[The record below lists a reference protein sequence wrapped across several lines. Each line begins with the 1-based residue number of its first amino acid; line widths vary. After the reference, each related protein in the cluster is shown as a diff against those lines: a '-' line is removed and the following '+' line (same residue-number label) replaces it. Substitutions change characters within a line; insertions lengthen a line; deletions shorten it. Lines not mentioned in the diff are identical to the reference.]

1 MGRKGAGQKIERR
14 KKVAFRY
21 AFLFFICLLCPACA
35 QSTSTGGGQ
44 ETPAA
49 ETKAPSGSGT
59 EGPSVA
65 GTEAPPAVASDAPP
79 AAETEVPSDSE
90 TEVPSVSETEPPAP
104 KSEEPAIEA
113 TEAPAA
119 ETREPP
125 TDSDAEL
132 REVLEYNGIPVRVYK
147 MEKESSKEGYASRAE
162 FEFEFEGIPYELYGF
177 DRNNEERVTKNI
189 KELIGS
195 MCKQR
200 EENPES
206 VLADVFGNEKYR
218 VRIRFTNIVYGH
230 WHYYVETE
238 KGMECVAERTGRI
251 CDALEAYSVDID
263 NDGRKE
269 LICNCSGS
277 SAWVRVY
284 RENNGVIESG
294 GVDESGY
301 YEEKLGLDSMMGSS
315 SFQERYDPEQGVFV
329 TDGHDKEDGSPKT
342 VTFWG
347 LEPFKFYEF
356 SHWD

>member
-1 MGRKGAGQKIERR
+1 MGRKNVERKSGR
-14 KKVAFRY
+14 GKKTVFWHAV
-21 AFLFFICLLCPACA
+21 LIFIVLMCPACGK
-35 QSTSTGGGQ
+35 STPDSDSQ
-44 ETPAA
+44 EPSAVEGKELSAA
-49 ETKAPSGSGT
+49 GT
-59 EGPSVA
+59 EEPSVA
-65 GTEAPPAVASDAPP
+65 ATEEPSATGTEEPS
-79 AAETEVPSDSE
+79 AAATEE
-90 TEVPSVSETEPPAP
+90 PSVSSKEP
-104 KSEEPAIEA
+104 SFVEMEA
-113 TEAPAA
+113 
-119 ETREPP
+119 
-125 TDSDAEL
+125 SSAEL
-132 REVLEYNGIPVRVYK
+132 REVLEYNGILVRVYK
-147 MEKESSKEGYASRAE
+147 MEKESSKEGYASRA
-162 FEFEFEGIPYELYGF
+162 EFEFEGIPYELYGF

-189 KELIGS
+189 EELIGS

-294 GVDESGY
+294 GVDERG
-301 YEEKLGLDSMMGSS
+301 
-315 SFQERYDPEQGVFV
+315 
-329 TDGHDKEDGSPKT
+329 
-342 VTFWG
+342 
-347 LEPFKFYEF
+347 
-356 SHWD
+356 